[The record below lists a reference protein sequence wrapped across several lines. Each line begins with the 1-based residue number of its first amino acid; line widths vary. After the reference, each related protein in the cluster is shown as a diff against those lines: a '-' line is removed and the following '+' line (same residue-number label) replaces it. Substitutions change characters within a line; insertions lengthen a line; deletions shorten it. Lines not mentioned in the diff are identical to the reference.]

1 MSLYYILL
9 LSIIQGLTE
18 FLPVSSSG
26 HLALLPQITGSKD
39 QGQFI
44 DVAVHLGTL
53 IAVILYFWIDVK
65 LAFFG
70 FFRLFGGDFTSK
82 GSKLALL
89 LILATLPVI
98 VCGLILKLTGYNEII
113 RSMRAIG
120 WAMLVFG
127 ILLYFVDQNSEQTRN
142 KDDWGFRDAYKIG
155 LWQAI
160 ALIPGAS
167 R

>member
-65 LAFFG
+65 LTFFG
-70 FFRLFGGDFTSK
+70 FFRLFCGDFTSK
-82 GSKLALL
+82 
-89 LILATLPVI
+89 
-98 VCGLILKLTGYNEII
+98 
-113 RSMRAIG
+113 
-120 WAMLVFG
+120 
-127 ILLYFVDQNSEQTRN
+127 
-142 KDDWGFRDAYKIG
+142 
-155 LWQAI
+155 
-160 ALIPGAS
+160 
-167 R
+167 

>member
-26 HLALLPQITGSKD
+26 HLALLPQITRYND

-70 FFRLFGGDFTSK
+70 FFRLFVGDFTSK

-113 RSMRAIG
+113 RSMRVIG
-120 WAMLVFG
+120 WAMLIFG
-127 ILLYFVDQNSEQTRN
+127 ILLYFVDQNSHQSRN
-142 KDDWGFRDAYKIG
+142 KDDWGFQDAYKIG

-160 ALIPGAS
+160 ALIPGA
-167 R
+167 